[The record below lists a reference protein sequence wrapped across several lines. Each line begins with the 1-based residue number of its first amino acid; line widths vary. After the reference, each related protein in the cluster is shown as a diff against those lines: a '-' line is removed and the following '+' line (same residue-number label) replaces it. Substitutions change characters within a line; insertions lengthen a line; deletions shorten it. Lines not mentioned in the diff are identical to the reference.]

1 MEGACARAAAA
12 VAAVERCAAE
22 GLLSCSG
29 AAPVVAESAF
39 DEEEA
44 GWAECGLCVAELD
57 ADAAARP
64 LLLLLCM
71 ARRACAATSA
81 FFCWFSRRAAA
92 ASASCCRGFA
102 MPAVRDTEAGRRARV
117 LLLFRVAPL
126 RAPVP
131 LLPPPVEDAKADA
144 AADDASFEPL
154 RPRECDRERDRL

>member
-1 MEGACARAAAA
+1 MEGACARAAVA

-29 AAPVVAESAF
+29 AAPVVAESAL

-44 GWAECGLCVAELD
+44 GWAECGLCVAEAAD

-81 FFCWFSRRAAA
+81 FFCWFSLRAAA
-92 ASASCCRGFA
+92 ASASC
-102 MPAVRDTEAGRRARV
+102 
-117 LLLFRVAPL
+117 
-126 RAPVP
+126 
-131 LLPPPVEDAKADA
+131 
-144 AADDASFEPL
+144 
-154 RPRECDRERDRL
+154 